1 MSSACKYEISNVQK
15 KRAAHE
21 RFLVRL
27 SVVDG
32 SRGLSSLLSKSVR
45 DVVIKGGRLFSISI
59 DNLSQFVVRRF
70 GFFAQHSGGTGPDDG
85 VLEMLFLLIRC
96 HKSHLEVEQA
106 SPADRDTKVPGV
118 GDDISIG
125 GIRSTVEFKFVN

>member
-15 KRAAHE
+15 KRAARE

-70 GFFAQHSGGTGPDDG
+70 GFNAQHSGGTGPDDG
-85 VLEMLFLLIRC
+85 VLETFFLLIRC